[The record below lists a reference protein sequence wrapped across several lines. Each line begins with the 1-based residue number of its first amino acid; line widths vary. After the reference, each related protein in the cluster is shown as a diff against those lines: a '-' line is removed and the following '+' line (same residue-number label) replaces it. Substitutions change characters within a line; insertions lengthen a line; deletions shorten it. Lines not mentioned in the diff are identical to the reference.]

1 MSKKTIPL
9 APDLKP
15 ERRRSKLLPIA
26 SILVLAPLLAP
37 LVVEAVAV
45 CYAQWSEVMGTSA
58 RVRTPIMDSIEERI
72 QSVREDLWCAVS
84 SRFQRVPWN
93 PKIVLPIAA
102 VIMALAMMMLR
113 V

>member
-26 SILVLAPLLAP
+26 SIFVLAPLLAP

-45 CYAQWSEVMGTSA
+45 CCAQWSEVMGTSSPKSTPPSPQLK
-58 RVRTPIMDSIEERI
+58 VR
-72 QSVREDLWCAVS
+72 QLA
-84 SRFQRVPWN
+84 SRAIPRKTSRNQ
-93 PKIVLPIAA
+93 
-102 VIMALAMMMLR
+102 
-113 V
+113 